1 MKRATLLLVTLF
13 LLLVLALPAAAASVF
28 PEIIPLPTA
37 FRPEGITAGKGSTFF
52 AGSLA
57 DGTILKGD
65 LRTGSSDVLVAG
77 QAGRLSVGMSY
88 DARSNNLFVAG
99 GPNGVARVYNADSGA
114 LLAEYPLAAGF
125 INDVIVTRE
134 AAYFTNSFAAE
145 YYRLPL
151 GPGGALPG
159 LAAVETIPLS
169 GDWVQG
175 ANFNANG
182 IEATA
187 NGKQLIIVNSSASAL
202 YRVGPTTGVAAQID
216 LGGPLPNGDGLV
228 LQGKT
233 LYVVQN
239 FINQIGVIE
248 LSPDLSSGTDGA
260 PITSTSFDI
269 PTTAVIFGKSLY
281 AVNAKFTAADPSVTD
296 YEIVKVSRR

>member
-1 MKRATLLLVTLF
+1 MKRVTFLLFTLF
-13 LLLVLALPAAAASVF
+13 MLLVLALPATASVF

-37 FRPEGITAGKGSTFF
+37 FQPEGITAGKGSTFF

-57 DGTILKGD
+57 DGAILKGD
-65 LRTGSSDVLVAG
+65 LRTGSIDVLVAG
-77 QAGRLSVGMSY
+77 QEGRLSVGMSY

-99 GPNGVARVYNADSGA
+99 GPNGVARVYNADSGT

-125 INDVIVTRE
+125 INDVVVTRE

-151 GPGGALPG
+151 GPRGALPG
-159 LAAVETIPLS
+159 LAAVETFPLS

-175 ANFNANG
+175 AGFNANG
-182 IEATA
+182 IEATT
-187 NGKQLIIVNSSASAL
+187 NGKQLIIVNSGAMAL
-202 YRVGPTTGVAAQID
+202 FRVDPATGAAAQID

-228 LQGKT
+228 LHGKT

-239 FINQIGVIE
+239 FSNQIGVIE
-248 LSPDLSSGTDGA
+248 LSQDLSSGTVGT
-260 PITSTSFDI
+260 PITNAFIDI
-269 PTTAVIFGKSLY
+269 PTTAVLF
-281 AVNAKFTAADPSVTD
+281 
-296 YEIVKVSRR
+296 

>member
-1 MKRATLLLVTLF
+1 MKRVTFLLFTLF
-13 LLLVLALPAAAASVF
+13 MLLVLALPATASVF

-37 FRPEGITAGKGSTFF
+37 FQPEGITAGKGSTFF

-57 DGTILKGD
+57 DGAILKGD
-65 LRTGSSDVLVAG
+65 LRTGSIDVLVAG
-77 QAGRLSVGMSY
+77 QEGRLSVGMSY

-99 GPNGVARVYNADSGA
+99 GLNGVARVYNADSGT

-125 INDVIVTRE
+125 INDVVVTRE

-151 GPGGALPG
+151 GPRGALPG
-159 LAAVETIPLS
+159 LAAVETFPLS

-175 ANFNANG
+175 AGFNANG
-182 IEATA
+182 IEATT
-187 NGKQLIIVNSSASAL
+187 NGKQLIIVNSGAMAL
-202 YRVGPTTGVAAQID
+202 FRVDPATGAAAQID

-228 LQGKT
+228 LHGKT

-239 FINQIGVIE
+239 FSNQIGVVE
-248 LSPDLSSGTDGA
+248 LSQDLSSGTVGT
-260 PITSTSFDI
+260 PITNALFDI
-269 PTTAVIFGKSLY
+269 PTTAVLFGKSLY
-281 AVNAKFTAADPSVTD
+281 AVNAKFTAEDPSMTD
-296 YEIVKVSRR
+296 YEIVKVSRH